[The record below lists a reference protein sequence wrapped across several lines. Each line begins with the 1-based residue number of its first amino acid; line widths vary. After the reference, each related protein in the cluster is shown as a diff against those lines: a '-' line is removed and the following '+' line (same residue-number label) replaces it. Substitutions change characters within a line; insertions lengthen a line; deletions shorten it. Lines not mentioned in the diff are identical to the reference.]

1 MYCCTNCL
9 QDDHLRDL
17 ITNVGERGDCNYC
30 ESEGIPIVE
39 VTKLKSQFEPLLEE
53 YSPVDD
59 IDLYQESDK
68 DLSVGNI
75 TQQIN
80 DDWNNI
86 FNTPDP
92 DQLLKNILADEA
104 EVYESL
110 FRNPVLLKL
119 KYGKRNRER
128 NINRR
133 NLWEKFQT
141 EIKGKFRYFRVE
153 SSEIEEFERL
163 LKVLTVSIPQ
173 GTYLYRARI
182 SDKEGFSIDKMG
194 TPSPAK
200 TSAGRA
206 NPQGIPYLYLSKDQR
221 TTIYEVRAGLH
232 DYVTV
237 GEFQALKKLMVVNFR
252 PVKEMSPFKVSS
264 ADLIDLIEYD
274 SFIQGL
280 MVDLSK
286 PNRRFDSETDYIPT
300 QYVIEMVKK
309 RGGIDGVEYPSS
321 MDRSGRNIVLFE
333 TDKVRCI
340 ESKTFA
346 INDIKYYYKRI
357 NSSSET

>member
-9 QDDHLRDL
+9 QDKYLREL
-17 ITNVGERGDCNYC
+17 ISNVGESGDCDYC
-30 ESEGIPIVE
+30 ESEDVQVVE
-39 VTKLKSQFEPLLEE
+39 ATKLKSQFEPLLEK
-53 YSPVDD
+53 YSPVED

-80 DDWNNI
+80 NDWDDI
-86 FNTPDP
+86 FTTPDP
-92 DQLLKNILADEA
+92 DKLLKDMLGDES
-104 EVYESL
+104 ELYENL
-110 FRNPVLLKL
+110 FENPVLLKL
-119 KYGKRNRER
+119 KYGSRNRER

-133 NLWEKFQT
+133 NLWEKFKR
-141 EIKGKFRYFRVE
+141 EIKTNFRFFRVE

-163 LKVLTVSIPQ
+163 LRVLAISIPQ

-182 SDKEGFSIDKMG
+182 SDKEGFGTDKMG
-194 TPSPAK
+194 APSPSK

-206 NPQGIPYLYLSKDQR
+206 NPPGIPYLYLSKDQS

-237 GEFQALKKLMVVNFR
+237 GEFQSLEKIMVVNFR
-252 PVKEMSPFKVSS
+252 PVKEISPFKVSS

-280 MVDLSK
+280 MLDLSR
-286 PNRRFDSETDYIPT
+286 PNRRFDTETDYLPT

-321 MDRSGRNIVLFE
+321 MDKKGRNIVLFTSE
-333 TDKVRCI
+333 KVKCVD
-340 ESKTFA
+340 SKVFSVQ
-346 INDIKYYYKRI
+346 DIKYDYR
-357 NSSSET
+357 EL